1 MLPDRILADTCA
13 WIDFFRGRQTPLAEA
28 LGESLMRAEV
38 ATCGVVIYE
47 LLQGIRD
54 PREEELVQNAF
65 QALSHLE
72 MTRELWIRAGRL
84 SARLRD
90 SGHTLPFSDIMI
102 AALALENGCAVL
114 TIDQHFDAI
123 PGLEIVDGSGLKLE
137 K

>member
-1 MLPDRILADTCA
+1 MLPDRILPDTCA

-54 PREEELVQNAF
+54 PREEELVRNAF

-84 SARLRD
+84 SARLRS

-102 AALALENGCAVL
+102 AVLALENGCAVL
-114 TIDQHFDAI
+114 TVDQHFDAI
-123 PGLEIVDGSGLKLE
+123 PELKVVNKLL
-137 K
+137 